1 MADDPSVRAAGLW
14 VNSRLETSSCKVG
27 REVQATAGGQPI
39 DSARG
44 ENYDCRV
51 QRALFVP
58 GECMATRP
66 SQCPH
71 CGMAVSNRMTQCPYC
86 REAIP
91 EIRVSKRHNPAGRKK
106 IRQGL
111 LYMLLAG
118 VAYYFAG
125 GYSGWQLP
133 ITIQPMV
140 TTYLIPLLF
149 FGGLGLSLYG
159 LYVHI
164 MS

>member
-1 MADDPSVRAAGLW
+1 
-14 VNSRLETSSCKVG
+14 
-27 REVQATAGGQPI
+27 
-39 DSARG
+39 
-44 ENYDCRV
+44 
-51 QRALFVP
+51 
-58 GECMATRP
+58 MATRP

-71 CGMAVSNRMTQCPYC
+71 CGMAVSDRMMQCPYC

>member
-1 MADDPSVRAAGLW
+1 MHGDASESMSTLR
-14 VNSRLETSSCKVG
+14 NG
-27 REVQATAGGQPI
+27 R
-39 DSARG
+39 
-44 ENYDCRV
+44 
-51 QRALFVP
+51 F
-58 GECMATRP
+58 
-66 SQCPH
+66 
-71 CGMAVSNRMTQCPYC
+71 NRMTQCPYC

-140 TTYLIPLLF
+140 TTYFIPLLF

-164 MS
+164 MSLGGKSLMSGEARPEKQAAT

>member
-1 MADDPSVRAAGLW
+1 
-14 VNSRLETSSCKVG
+14 
-27 REVQATAGGQPI
+27 
-39 DSARG
+39 
-44 ENYDCRV
+44 
-51 QRALFVP
+51 
-58 GECMATRP
+58 MATRP

-71 CGMAVSNRMTQCPYC
+71 CGMAVSNQMAQCPYC

-91 EIRVSKRHNPAGRKK
+91 EIRVSKRHNPTGRKK

-133 ITIQPMV
+133 I
-140 TTYLIPLLF
+140 LIPLLF